1 MILIIQ
7 IHNIPFHY
15 YEFIKPIE
23 DIVKNTGLPYTSIH
37 YNNITKEHLE
47 KSDKIIIS
55 GTSLKD
61 NTFLKDKEKFTW
73 INTYDKPL
81 LGICGGIQLI
91 ATAFHE
97 EILKG
102 QEIGLHSIT
111 YNKEFL
117 GETGEKEVYE
127 LHNYYVN
134 AKTFETIATS
144 DKYPQAIRHP
154 QRPIYGVLF
163 HPEVRN
169 KNIIEYFIKK
179 LVF

>member
-23 DIVKNTGLPYTSIH
+23 DTVKNIGMPFTSIH

-61 NTFLKDKEKFTW
+61 NSFLKDIERFAW
-73 INTYDKPL
+73 IKTYEKPL
-81 LGICGGIQLI
+81 LGICGGMQLI
-91 ATAFHE
+91 ASVFQE

-102 QEIGLHSIT
+102 QEIGLHTIT
-111 YNKEFL
+111 YDNEFL
-117 GETGEKEVYE
+117 GENKKKEVYE
-127 LHNYYVN
+127 LHNYYIN
-134 AKTFETIATS
+134 TKTFETIARS
-144 DKYPQAIRHP
+144 EKYPQAIKHP

-169 KNIIEYFIKK
+169 KNMIEYFIKNE
-179 LVF
+179 F

>member
-23 DIVKNTGLPYTSIH
+23 GTIKNTGMSFTSIH
-37 YNNITKEHLE
+37 YKNLTKEYLNTT
-47 KSDKIIIS
+47 DKIIIS

-61 NTFLKDKEKFTW
+61 NTFLKDIERFTW
-73 INTYDKPL
+73 IKTYEKPL
-81 LGICGGIQLI
+81 LGICGGMQLI
-91 ATAFHE
+91 ATAFQE
-97 EILKG
+97 EILNG
-102 QEIGLHSIT
+102 QEIGLQTIT

-117 GETGEKEVYE
+117 GEMGEKEVYG
-127 LHNYYVN
+127 LHNNFVN
-134 AKTFETIATS
+134 AKIFEIIARS
-144 DKYPQAIRHP
+144 GKYPQAIKHP

-169 KNIIEYFIKK
+169 KNMIEYFIKNT
-179 LVF
+179 F